1 MPQVGF
7 PYSDPGSFM
16 GGIREQKA
24 ILNGLQADA
33 FRSASQSQN
42 TGQAARAFS
51 GANVSND
58 NSQTASLSQVVTA
71 TNDQTLTISPVSSTI
86 SEGTKE
92 VAQLTL
98 TGVVGASAATALN
111 TTGEFLNFEA
121 GDQIR
126 VTIQDID
133 GAGATGQATY
143 TMLGGTDS
151 IDSLINFINNDAAF
165 AGVTASWDGTDS
177 VLVTADTI
185 GARNLVVQIDNA
197 EDGGAIT
204 GGTLTSGA
212 PTTPG
217 AVAVA
222 EIVPVALTNVVDG
235 TTLLNDSGQF
245 AYLEAG
251 DTMTITVADG
261 NGAGSSETL
270 VWTLGAGETVA
281 DLATAIAGM
290 ADVGA
295 AAWDATEDSILVT
308 AQLVG
313 DVALVVTIGN
323 LVEDTPPS
331 ITGGARTTTELT
343 PGAAAGQGNFDHN
356 YLQRYIA
363 GADAADYL
371 SRGAAN
377 IAQSQ
382 GTDQSAFAKLFDFDA
397 TTDSNADNK
406 LVQDADVNQQFLV
419 ELTATVSNKTN
430 GTDDGHAYNA
440 ARFREIGVDLQ
451 DQSAQAIFTSGQRQ
465 GSADQAMSMI
475 AVSDGADADNS
486 LTQTASIVQTGNV
499 VELLGKFDL
508 SVSESNTLSPRS
520 TDLLVNVN
528 ANGGI
533 SSAINSSSACQEQA
547 LVQSAAGGVDEAGNQ
562 TENAGTASNLA
573 NSSLENNE
581 STTVLNSITILV

>member
-71 TNDQTLTISPVSSTI
+71 TNDQTLTISPTSSTI
-86 SEGTKE
+86 TEGTAE
-92 VAQLTL
+92 VAELAFTRAVAISGGTL
-98 TGVVGASAATALN
+98 LNDLNQFADFKDTGGNDTFDITIHDVTA
-111 TTGEFLNFEA
+111 GG
-121 GDQIR
+121 GD
-126 VTIQDID
+126 VTQTFDY
-133 GAGATGQATY
+133 GAGAD
-143 TMLGGTDS
+143 GTT
-151 IDSLINFINNDAAF
+151 INDVVTFINNNANFD
-165 AGVTASWDGTDS
+165 GVTASFDDTNDKI
-177 VLVTADTI
+177 VLTADTV
-185 GARNLVVQIDNA
+185 GARNLILMIDN
-197 EDGGAIT
+197 
-204 GGTLTSGA
+204 
-212 PTTPG
+212 P
-217 AVAVA
+217 
-222 EIVPVALTNVVDG
+222 VDG
-235 TTLLNDSGQF
+235 NVAADDTQVLSL
-245 AYLEAG
+245 G
-251 DTMTITVADG
+251 DLV
-261 NGAGSSETL
+261 SST
-270 VWTLGAGETVA
+270 
-281 DLATAIAGM
+281 
-290 ADVGA
+290 
-295 AAWDATEDSILVT
+295 ATE
-308 AQLVG
+308 
-313 DVALVVTIGN
+313 
-323 LVEDTPPS
+323 
-331 ITGGARTTTELT
+331 GAD
-343 PGAAAGQGNFDHN
+343 AGQGNFDHN

-406 LVQDADVNQQFLV
+406 LVQDADVTQKFLV

-430 GTDDGHAYNA
+430 ASDDGHAYNA

-486 LTQTASIVQTGNV
+486 LTQTASIVQTDNV
-499 VELLGKFDL
+499 VELLGSFDL
-508 SVSESNTLSPRS
+508 SVMGESNTLSPRS

-528 ANGGI
+528 ADGGI